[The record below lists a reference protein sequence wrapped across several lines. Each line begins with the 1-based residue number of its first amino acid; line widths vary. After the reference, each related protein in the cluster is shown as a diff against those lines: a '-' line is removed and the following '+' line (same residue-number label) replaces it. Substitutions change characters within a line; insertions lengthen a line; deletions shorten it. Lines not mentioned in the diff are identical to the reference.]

1 MSAHEVKL
9 REIRPTHGGE
19 YTPLFKGNP
28 ADPIEARHGDKKKQ
42 RSAVRY
48 EGKG

>member
-9 REIRPTHGGE
+9 REIRPTHGRK

-28 ADPIEARHGDKKKQ
+28 ADPIEARHEIS
-42 RSAVRY
+42 RSSRAQ
-48 EGKG
+48 